1 MTKKFSTTRPAPS
14 WTFFVAPIILAG
26 CTIHPAGE
34 REERQAALH
43 ASAPFAQ
50 PVEKRQLPPIAEN
63 ASSDELVR
71 HALLSSP
78 ELEQRYWEWRS
89 AIEQIPQDGT
99 QATNL
104 AISGSTT
111 ISKGQFSTDRTVLT
125 VLNDPMADIVWPTKL
140 SVAAQRALENA
151 RAAGLRFTQ
160 EKFDLRTKVLNASYD
175 FALNAE
181 LIRIE
186 QSNAQ
191 LLAQSALVVEARNRA
206 GTAGQQDVL
215 KTRNELDMS
224 RNDIANME
232 AQNPALLSAINALL
246 DRQPTA
252 PLSVSTALPT
262 SRPVA
267 YGDLELLTMAVRQ
280 NPQLSALAAEIRAR
294 GNGIELARLQY
305 VPDFSLS
312 AGTDLAGLTQT
323 LLGSITVPVLR
334 YQAINAAIA
343 QAEANLHASEAMRRQ
358 TEKDLGA
365 RLVGDVTS
373 IRDADRQLEL
383 FDQTILPRLERTVEL
398 SRSAY
403 ESGQSSLLDLLDSQR
418 SLLSVRR
425 LVAELRVAR
434 AKRLADLESV
444 TARTLDRSQ

>member
-1 MTKKFSTTRPAPS
+1 LLAASL
-14 WTFFVAPIILAG
+14 LAG

-34 REERQAALH
+34 REQRQAAMR
-43 ASAPFAQ
+43 SGAPFTQ
-50 PVEKRQLPPIAEN
+50 PVEKRELPAL
-63 ASSDELVR
+63 SDNVSPDDLVQY
-71 HALLSSP
+71 ALLTSP

-104 AISGSTT
+104 AISGGTT
-111 ISKGQFSTDRTVLT
+111 ISKGQLSTDRTILT

-140 SVAAQRALENA
+140 SVAARRALENA
-151 RAAGLRFTQ
+151 RAAGLRFRQ
-160 EKFDLRTKVLNASYD
+160 QKFDLRAKVLDASYD

-186 QSNAQ
+186 QSNAA

-206 GTAGQQDVL
+206 GSAGQQDVL
-215 KTRNELDMS
+215 KTRNELDLS
-224 RNDIANME
+224 HNDIANMQ
-232 AQNPALLSAINALL
+232 AQDPALLATINALL
-246 DRQPTA
+246 DRQPTEA
-252 PLSVSTALPT
+252 LSVSTAPPT

-267 YGDLELLTMAVRQ
+267 YDDQALLAMAVKQ
-280 NPQLSALAAEIRAR
+280 NPQLAALAAEIRAR
-294 GNGIELARLQY
+294 GYGIELARLQY

-334 YQAINAAIA
+334 YEAINAAIA
-343 QAEANLHASEAMRRQ
+343 QAEANLRASDAMRRQ

-365 RLVGDVTS
+365 RLIGNIAS
-373 IRDADRQLEL
+373 IRDADRQLAL
-383 FDQTILPRLERTVEL
+383 FEQTILPRLERTVDL

-403 ESGQSSLLDLLDSQR
+403 ESGQSGLLDLLDSQR
-418 SLLSVRR
+418 SLLAVRK

-434 AKRLADLESV
+434 AKRLADLESI
-444 TARTLDRSQ
+444 TARTLDGSQ